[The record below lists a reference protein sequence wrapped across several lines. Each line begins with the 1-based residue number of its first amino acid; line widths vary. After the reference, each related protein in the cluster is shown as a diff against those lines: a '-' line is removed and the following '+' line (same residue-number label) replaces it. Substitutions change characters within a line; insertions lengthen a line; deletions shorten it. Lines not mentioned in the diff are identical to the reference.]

1 MSFLVLLLVVLI
13 LRFTP
18 WRSGFPLDLV
28 NGWCKALS
36 PRCQHW
42 HPLLALAALLSPLL
56 VLGLLDQ
63 LLAERAYGLL
73 TLLLHVILLLLCVGR
88 SDPLGTLF
96 DQLRQALLRNDHQAA
111 SLLAERDLGLT
122 TEGPEELR
130 AALQGRMVWETA
142 HSYFIPLFWYLLLGP
157 LGALGYRLLQRGQ
170 GFVWPAADWSA
181 RLCHALEWLPARM
194 LGLSFALVG
203 RFEQAL
209 GALRDYLGN
218 WDQAASQVT
227 TRIALAALGAP
238 DITGAAALDQ
248 VHKLLLRALLIWAV
262 VWALISL
269 V

>member
-28 NGWCKALS
+28 NGWSKALS
-36 PRCQHW
+36 PRCQQW
-42 HPLLALAALLSPLL
+42 HPGLALAALLSPLL
-56 VLGLLDQ
+56 VLWVLDRLVAGL
-63 LLAERAYGLL
+63 AYGLL
-73 TLLLHVILLLLCVGR
+73 TLLLHVVLLLLCVGR
-88 SDPLGTLF
+88 SDPLGSLF

-142 HSYFIPLFWYLLLGP
+142 HGYFVPLFWYLLLGP

-170 GFVWPAADWSA
+170 GFAWPAADWSA

-203 RFEQAL
+203 RFDQAL
-209 GALRDYLGN
+209 GALRDYLAN
-218 WDQAASQVT
+218 WDQAASLVS
-227 TRIALAALGAP
+227 TRIALAALGPP
-238 DITGAAALDQ
+238 DTSGAAALDQ
-248 VHKLLLRALLIWAV
+248 ARRLLLRALLIWVV

-269 V
+269 A